1 MQKHVARRPH
11 LAISSGFV
19 LTMILCLPILLVAQ
33 RRVPISENERNERD
47 LAEREWLLRTIG
59 KFKKKDLEVGPATI
73 NLQQVKRDFEGMQLA
88 NNDILVALASNRPL
102 DPKQIS
108 NDTARIRRFASALKN
123 QLSLPTPEEGKTSK
137 EQIVFE
143 GPLRA
148 TLLHLDAFIASFVSN
163 PIFKTTGRVV
173 DARHSVQ
180 ARRDLENIID
190 LSDKIRKTT
199 AQASKIRVDSS
210 SKSGDHP
217 KPPF

>member
-1 MQKHVARRPH
+1 MQKHVARRSH
-11 LAISSGFV
+11 LAISIGFT
-19 LTMILCLPILLVAQ
+19 LTLILCLPVLLVAQ
-33 RRVPISENERNERD
+33 RRIPISENERNERD

-59 KFKKKDLEVGPATI
+59 KFKKKDLEVGGASI

-108 NDTARIRRFASALKN
+108 NDTARIRRFATALKN
-123 QLSLPTPEEGKTSK
+123 QLSLPVPEGDKTRK
-137 EQIVFE
+137 VFVFE

-163 PIFKTTGRVV
+163 PIFKTTGHVV

-180 ARRDLENIID
+180 ARRDLDNIID
-190 LSDKIRKTT
+190 LSDRIRKTT
-199 AQASKIRVDSS
+199 AQRQK
-210 SKSGDHP
+210 
-217 KPPF
+217 